1 MVHRACSLR
10 EESEMVKLRT
20 RCLLMGDAAV
30 GKSSLCHIF
39 HSEGVQ
45 FQRSYNM
52 TAGVEL
58 VTKCVTIPESGHS
71 VELYLVDCPGKD
83 LLAEA
88 CEKMWGEAWLLCL
101 VFDLSSEQSFHSC
114 TRWLQR
120 VQDHCLGST
129 VSGVLLGNKC
139 DLEERRAV
147 QTQEAQAWAQAHSL
161 DYYETSAKELDTST
175 APLLRLAQTCLSLYE
190 QSCERTHSLVS

>member
-1 MVHRACSLR
+1 
-10 EESEMVKLRT
+10 MVKLRT
-20 RCLLMGDAAV
+20 RCLLLGDAAV
-30 GKSSLCHIF
+30 GKSSLCHMF

-45 FQRSYNM
+45 FQRSYTM

-58 VTKCVTIPESGHS
+58 VTKCATIPDSEHS
-71 VELYLVDCPGKD
+71 VELYLVDCPGKE

-101 VFDLSSEQSFHSC
+101 VFDLSSDQSFLSC
-114 TRWLQR
+114 DRWLQR
-120 VQDHCLGST
+120 VQAHSLGNT

-139 DLEERRAV
+139 DLLERRAV
-147 QTQEAQAWAQAHSL
+147 QTEEAQGWAQAHGL
-161 DYYETSAKELDTST
+161 DYYETSAKELDTCS

-190 QSCERTHSLVS
+190 QSCERMHSLAS